1 MRFRR
6 LPLQIMLVSS
16 ISTKTALLF
25 LLLSVLPSQTHLGL
39 VILFVTLVTAQLVVL
54 YRVMRSK
61 RKSSPSNLSSS
72 K

>member
-61 RKSSPSNLSSS
+61 RKSSPSNLSPS